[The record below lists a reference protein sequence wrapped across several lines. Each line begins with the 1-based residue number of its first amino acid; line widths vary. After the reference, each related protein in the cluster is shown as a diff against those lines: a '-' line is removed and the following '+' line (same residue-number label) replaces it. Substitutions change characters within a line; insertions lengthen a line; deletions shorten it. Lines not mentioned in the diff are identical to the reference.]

1 MIRIGLIY
9 ARTSKDTDDAFS
21 VDSQVKRCC
30 EYAQTHGIEVPEEFV
45 FREDFT
51 GFKLDRPEFN
61 KVRKLV
67 AEKAVECVIIYQTDR
82 LARRSFHAQQI
93 LQEEM
98 IPNGV
103 ELHIVSWGRAVEN
116 TPQDI
121 AFFGIQAEFAQME
134 RGMIVE
140 RTLRGVQ
147 QKLEDGVWHGAGQDR
162 YGYKKVGKKRETRM
176 LIREDEARV
185 VRMIRDWFLK
195 ERLSVAQIAERLNR
209 QRIPP
214 PSVARNLTVK
224 RKDWSPRSVYT
235 VISDE
240 VYTGVWTYGKKGSR
254 KNPVRLEFPELALIT
269 KEEYRQIRE
278 RFAEGRRRYAP
289 GPKHEYLLARHT
301 KCFCGRAVNAH
312 TITFKERGV
321 QYKYYRCNGARSY
334 AYEKCTLPQISVPK
348 ADARVWGEVE
358 KLLNDPDAII
368 AGYER
373 LRAIA
378 RQANEEAEANIEAG
392 RRLLGRYRASLKKYA
407 EMYDEDLITKE
418 LLREKKAE
426 LDGQIRQAERELAE
440 YEAALLH
447 VISDEEIQDR
457 VRTIRLIKQRLDEL
471 GTLDFK
477 DRRRVIELLNIEA
490 VFGREDGKV
499 YVEVIWYGE
508 VIASLWVEDVNTC
521 SACGPTRCARPP
533 RSCPA
538 AG

>member
-1 MIRIGLIY
+1 MTRTGLIY

-21 VDSQVKRCC
+21 VESQVKRSV
-30 EYAQTHGIEVPEEFV
+30 EYAEAHGITIPEEFI

-67 AEKAVECVIIYQTDR
+67 AEGGVACVIIYQTDR

-93 LQEEM
+93 LQEEL
-98 IPNGV
+98 IADGV

-176 LIREDEARV
+176 LIREDEACV
-185 VRMIRDWFLK
+185 VRMIRDMFLK

-214 PSVARNLTVK
+214 PSAARNLTVK
-224 RKDWSPRSVYT
+224 RKDWSSRSVYT
-235 VISDE
+235 VIKDE
-240 VYTGVWTYGKKGSR
+240 VYTGIWTYGKKGSR
-254 KNPVRLEFPELALIT
+254 KKPVRLEFPELALIT
-269 KEEYRQIRE
+269 KEEYQQIRE
-278 RFAEGRRRYAP
+278 RFAEGRRKYAP
-289 GPKHEYLLARHT
+289 GPKHEYLLARQA
-301 KCFCGRAVNAH
+301 KCSCGRAVNAH

-334 AYEKCTLPQISVPK
+334 EYEKCTLPQVPVGK
-348 ADARVWGEVE
+348 ADARVWSEVV
-358 KLLNDPDAII
+358 KLLNDPDAIV
-368 AGYER
+368 AGYKR
-373 LRAIA
+373 LRALA
-378 RQANEEAEANIEAG
+378 EETNASAEANIEAG
-392 RRLLGRYRASLKKYA
+392 SRLLERYKASLKKYA

-426 LDGQIRQAERELAE
+426 LDRQIRQAEREIAE

-457 VRTIRLIKQRLDEL
+457 VQTIQLIRKRLDEL
-471 GTLDFK
+471 GTLTFK
-477 DRRRVIELLNIEA
+477 DRRRLIELLNIE
-490 VFGREDGKV
+490 VCFGRNEGEIYID
-499 YVEVIWYGE
+499 VIWYGE
-508 VIASLWVEDVNTC
+508 VIASLWLEEVNSCCGC
-521 SACGPTRCARPP
+521 SRTKCARPLM
-533 RSCPA
+533 SCLA